1 MYIYT
6 IKKKQSFMLMGC
18 TLMVTYSETEI
29 TENWQSVTQVQH
41 EWLNWNKDKTKQKIP
56 LNHVNCTYC
65 INLYIS
71 GNRIRSNP
79 SVIKQHD
86 EIKSS
91 CLTMGDNLNIK
102 IGQLDIPRII
112 GVQITQWGI

>member
-1 MYIYT
+1 M
-6 IKKKQSFMLMGC
+6 SMGC

-29 TENWQSVTQVQH
+29 TENWPSVTQGQH
-41 EWLNWNKDKTKQKIP
+41 EWLNWNKDKTKQKTP
-56 LNHVNCTYC
+56 LNNVNCTHC
-65 INLYIS
+65 INLYFPR
-71 GNRIRSNP
+71 NRVRSNP
-79 SVIKQHD
+79 SVVKQHD

-112 GVQITQWGI
+112 GVLITQWGI

>member
-1 MYIYT
+1 M
-6 IKKKQSFMLMGC
+6 SMGC

-29 TENWQSVTQVQH
+29 TENWPSVTQGQH
-41 EWLNWNKDKTKQKIP
+41 EWLNWNKDKTKQKTP
-56 LNHVNCTYC
+56 LNHVNCTHC
-65 INLYIS
+65 INLYFPR
-71 GNRIRSNP
+71 NRVRSNP
-79 SVIKQHD
+79 SVVKQHD

-112 GVQITQWGI
+112 GVLITQWGI